1 MAKTTMSTVD
11 RALSFLRYLSV
22 HAPEIGLSE
31 LAQMAGHDKTT
42 ALRSLAA
49 LAL

>member
-11 RALSFLRYLSV
+11 RAFSFLRYFSV

-31 LAQMAGHDKTT
+31 LARMAGHDKTT
-42 ALRSLAA
+42 TLRSLTA
-49 LAL
+49 L